1 MSENIVVPGWKTK
14 KPMRKAMTPEE
25 VLAMDRAKRQEELKN
40 LAAVY
45 RASAN
50 VKEFAERLGLSETS
64 AYQKITPYIAHPR
77 LRNPDGTLV
86 IGPKGTP
93 LRDKTK
99 RVGTAELFSR
109 QITVNGESKKVYGFA
124 SGTRERIAGMSALD
138 FAELYDD
145 CMDEFSVQSSAN
157 EGE

>member
-1 MSENIVVPGWKTK
+1 MSDSIVVPGWKTK
-14 KPMRKAMTPEE
+14 KPPRKAMSPAE
-25 VLAMDRAKRQEELKN
+25 VLAMDKAKRRAELEN
-40 LAAVY
+40 LSAVY

-50 VKEFAERLGLSETS
+50 VKEFADRLGLSETS

-77 LRNPDGTLV
+77 LRNTDGTLV
-86 IGPKGTP
+86 IGPKGNP
-93 LRDKTK
+93 VRDKTK

-109 QITVNGESKKVYGFA
+109 IVTVNGEPKKVYGFA
-124 SGTRERIAGMSALD
+124 SGTRERVAGMSALD

-145 CMDEFSVQSSAN
+145 CLDEFALQSSAN